1 MSSWQRSGG
10 LRAKAVRRGMREC
23 NCGFAKRCSCQ
34 RRTDPAPMP
43 IRCIYMSELSLP
55 ENIVSIQWYLLTI
68 REIISAAEVKQMVDY
83 YVLRWQVEDTFR
95 VLKTGC
101 QVEKLRMKKDASL
114 HRAVT
119 LNMVVVWRIM
129 LMVFLGVHGR
139 TTSHVSPVPAI
150 LTEPCPTAHVI
161 TCSGGVMNII
171 YGRNFK
177 MSILSSS
184 PGNLTSTLLRSE
196 SQRSVFVDGCK
207 ISSSRLIS

>member
-1 MSSWQRSGG
+1 
-10 LRAKAVRRGMREC
+10 
-23 NCGFAKRCSCQ
+23 
-34 RRTDPAPMP
+34 
-43 IRCIYMSELSLP
+43 MSELSLP

-68 REIISAAEVKQMVDY
+68 KEIISAVEVKQMLDC

-101 QVEKLRMKKDASL
+101 QVEKLHMKKEASR

-119 LNMVVVWRIM
+119 LNMVEVWRIM
-129 LMVFLGVHGR
+129 LMFFDVHGR

-171 YGRNFK
+171 YGRNLK
-177 MSILSSS
+177 MSILLSSL
-184 PGNLTSTLLRSE
+184 GNLTSKLLRSGKPVE
-196 SQRSVFVDGCK
+196 YFCGRMQDSFQPAGSLK
-207 ISSSRLIS
+207 